1 MSAVILNGNLNGND
15 SKNGN
20 GSKPR
25 PLASWKRQTVQQ
37 FFGAFNWDD
46 HSLKVQAL
54 KLTPAS
60 GQSSNQPLSLT
71 LKVQEFFA
79 AVNWEGSAIAAFPTL
94 EKAAIETST
103 ADDLTL
109 DSFSGLF

>member
-1 MSAVILNGNLNGND
+1 MSAVRLNGNL
-15 SKNGN
+15 NGN

-94 EKAAIETST
+94 EKVTSESA

-109 DSFSGLF
+109 DNFSDLF

>member
-1 MSAVILNGNLNGND
+1 MTAVMLNGNLNGNV
-15 SKNGN
+15 SKL
-20 GSKPR
+20 P
-25 PLASWKRQTVQQ
+25 AHWQRQTVQQ

-54 KLTPAS
+54 KLTPAL
-60 GQSSNQPLSLT
+60 GQGSNQPLSLT

-79 AVNWEGSAIAAFPTL
+79 AVNWDGNAIAAFPTL
-94 EKAAIETST
+94 ERLASKSA

-109 DSFSGLF
+109 DNFSDLF

>member
-1 MSAVILNGNLNGND
+1 MTAVMLNGNLNG
-15 SKNGN
+15 SA
-20 GSKPR
+20 SKP
-25 PLASWKRQTVQQ
+25 PAHWQQQTVQQ

-54 KLTPAS
+54 KLTPALGHS
-60 GQSSNQPLSLT
+60 QSLSLT

-79 AVNWEGSAIAAFPTL
+79 AVNWDGSAIAAFPTL
-94 EKAAIETST
+94 EKLVSESA

-109 DSFSGLF
+109 DNFSDLF